1 MIDLR
6 REELDIKA
14 ADVERKAEE
23 AEKRFGLDQERLDT
37 QRELSEERNDI
48 QVDIAEMKDQTAQDR
63 LKLQQAVQM
72 GNLAEKM
79 TKNFSELIMTNKVE
93 KDGFTIKDQGEWT
106 MQRLSKSPPMRL
118 QNPVWEK
125 VKQEAVVQH

>member
-1 MIDLR
+1 MALPPINQQTSQRTRIQPRRVANPGRFIDVASAGSGFGTLATAFGNFANKLSK
-6 REELDIKA
+6 EE
-14 ADVERKAEE
+14 AEE

-37 QRELSEERNDI
+37 QKELSEERNDI

-79 TKNFSELIMTNKVE
+79 TKNFFGN
-93 KDGFTIKDQGEWT
+93 
-106 MQRLSKSPPMRL
+106 
-118 QNPVWEK
+118 
-125 VKQEAVVQH
+125 